1 MAAVSNSELNEAKPS
16 QMQIDPSA
24 QDGSMSA
31 EGTGVQSEKA
41 KAKAEAKAKAKAEK
55 AAQKAANAA
64 ARGQKQAAPTQPDE
78 NDPLKD
84 KYGDAERIQSQ
95 HITKRKWT
103 RVEALDKS
111 VENQTVLLRG
121 RVATV
126 RGKGKSC
133 FIVLRQRIA
142 TVQVVLFTNDTTIS
156 KGMVKYASNLTRES
170 IIDVEGTISL
180 PKEAIVACT
189 QSQVELHVTSIHCI
203 SRADVLPFEVS
214 DASRSEEEI
223 KEAEAAGELKARV
236 SQDVR
241 LNGRYIDLRTA
252 ANQAI
257 FKVQSGVCQL
267 FREILLSEGFQEIHT
282 PKLIA
287 GASEGGSSVFKFNYM
302 GREGCLAQSPQ
313 LYKQMAIM
321 ADQERVFEIGP
332 VFRAENSFTHRHL
345 CEFTGLDFEMA
356 INEHYDEV
364 MDVIDKLFVYI
375 FNGLNGKY
383 GKDLATIGQQFPFE
397 PLQYQATNLRLP
409 FQEGIKMLQEAGWDA
424 DPLGDLSTELERELG
439 KLVKAKYNTDFYM
452 LYNYPLAVRPF
463 YTMPSPSNSQ
473 YSNSFDVFIRGEEI
487 ISGAQRV
494 HDPALLTE
502 RAQALGIPVEGI
514 QSYIDAFKYGAVPH
528 GGAGVGMERVVM
540 LFCKLD
546 NIRKTSLFPR
556 DPKRLTP

>member
-1 MAAVSNSELNEAKPS
+1 MAAASHSQPGASVPESEGITHNGT
-16 QMQIDPSA
+16 DT
-24 QDGSMSA
+24 A
-31 EGTGVQSEKA
+31 EGLGFQSEKA
-41 KAKAEAKAKAKAEK
+41 KAKADAKAKAKAEK
-55 AAQKAANAA
+55 EAKKAANAA

-84 KYGDAERIQSQ
+84 QYGDAQLVQSQ
-95 HITKRKWT
+95 ATTERKWT
-103 RVEALDKS
+103 RVEALNKDL
-111 VENQTVLLRG
+111 ENQQVLLRG

-133 FIVLRQRIA
+133 FIVLRQRTA
-142 TVQVVLFTNDTTIS
+142 TIQVVLFTNDKTVS
-156 KGMVKYASNLTRES
+156 KGMVKYASNLSRES
-170 IIDVEGTISL
+170 IIDVAGTVVVPQEPVI
-180 PKEAIVACT
+180 ACT

-214 DASRSEEEI
+214 DAARSEEEI
-223 KEAEAAGELKARV
+223 AEAEAAGELKARV

-267 FREILLSEGFQEIHT
+267 FREILVSEGFQEIHT
-282 PKLIA
+282 PKLLA

-313 LYKQMAIM
+313 FYKQMAIM
-321 ADQERVFEIGP
+321 ADQEKVFEIGP

-356 INEHYDEV
+356 INEHYSEV
-364 MDVIDKLFVYI
+364 MDVIDRLFVYI
-375 FNGLNGKY
+375 FNGLNAKY
-383 GKDLATIGQQFPFE
+383 GKDLELIGQQFPFK
-397 PLQYQATNLRLP
+397 PLQYQQQNLRLP
-409 FQEGIKMLQEAGWDA
+409 FEDGIKMLQAAGYDA
-424 DPLGDLSTELERELG
+424 DPQGDLSTELERELG
-439 KLVKAKYNTDFYM
+439 KLVKEKYKTDFYM

-463 YTMPSPSNSQ
+463 YTMPSPHNSQ

-487 ISGAQRV
+487 ISGAQRI
-494 HDPALLTE
+494 HEPKLLTE
-502 RAQALGIPVEGI
+502 RAKALGIPVDTI
-514 QSYIDAFKYGAVPH
+514 QTYIDSFKYGAVPH

>member
-1 MAAVSNSELNEAKPS
+1 MAAVSNSEPNEATPA
-16 QMQIDPSA
+16 QMQSEPSA
-24 QDGSMSA
+24 QDGSTSV

-95 HITKRKWT
+95 QITKRKWT

-111 VENQTVLLRG
+111 AENQTVLLRG

-133 FIVLRQRIA
+133 FIVLRQRTA

-156 KGMVKYASNLTRES
+156 KGMVKYASNLSRES
-170 IIDVEGTISL
+170 IIDVEGTISV
-180 PKEAIVACT
+180 PKESIVACT

-214 DASRSEEEI
+214 DAARSEEEI

-383 GKDLATIGQQFPFE
+383 GKDLGTIAQQFPFE

-439 KLVKAKYNTDFYM
+439 KLVKAKYHTDFYI

-463 YTMPSPSNSQ
+463 YTMPSPGNSQ

-494 HDPALLTE
+494 HEPTLLTE